1 LKTEVITPAQIVQ
14 ELQRLMAEM
23 DKGVNALFDAERN
36 LAQKEA
42 DYDREVSK
50 AFLANQGTV
59 ADRQAVAKL
68 QSVDAK
74 FEADLAKAEYNRIKL
89 KMKNLSDQATMTAV
103 MAKQVEIT
111 WKHA

>member
-1 LKTEVITPAQIVQ
+1 M
-14 ELQRLMAEM
+14 REM
-23 DKGVNALFDAERN
+23 DKGVSALFDAERK
-36 LAQKEA
+36 LAEKEA
-42 DYDREVSK
+42 EYDKAVSK
-50 AFLANQGTV
+50 AFLDNQGTV

-74 FEADLAKAEYNRIKL
+74 FEADLAKAEYNRVKL

-103 MAKQVEIT
+103 MAKKVEIT